1 MKTLGLLRRQRA
13 LLNCAP
19 ISEDRLTDRSMRSAV
34 SSAAASADF
43 VNQQNFDRAVA
54 ELIRLIPIPPETA
67 EWFSEKDL
75 VVGSKWTWKKMVRN
89 PAVLAISIAVAV
101 IAGVSVFLL
110 VSHLNDFPGSA
121 IARKLLAVAA
131 STRPVMLDPVSTE
144 AGTLSD
150 LFFMKHGLEHY
161 DVPDEFA
168 DFRTIGCRVFE
179 DEESRRIAQ
188 IWLGEKRMQL
198 FLFPAERNTKTGAVL
213 RFPGWRYVH
222 QEGWVGAVTERS
234 GVCFMAALRGGEKD
248 LQPYLSTAAGR

>member
-1 MKTLGLLRRQRA
+1 MKMPSLSRGQRT

-19 ISEDRLTDRSMRSAV
+19 ISQDRLADRSMRSVV
-34 SSAAASADF
+34 SRAAASADF

-54 ELIRLIPIPPETA
+54 EVVRLIPVPSETT

-75 VVGSKWTWKKMVRN
+75 VLGSKWTWKKMVRN
-89 PAVLAISIAVAV
+89 PAVLAISLAVAV

-121 IARKLLAVAA
+121 TARKLLTVAA

-179 DEESRRIAQ
+179 DEESHRIAQ